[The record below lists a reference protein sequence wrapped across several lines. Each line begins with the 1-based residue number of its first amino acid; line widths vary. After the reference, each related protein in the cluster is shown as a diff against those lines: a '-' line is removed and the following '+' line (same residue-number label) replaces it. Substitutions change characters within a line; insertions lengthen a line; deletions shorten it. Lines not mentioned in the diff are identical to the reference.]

1 VFVGFIPIGYVC
13 LFKKVISDKIIYT
26 FSSHTKREVHLHFCF
41 FEAPFLMPF
50 DLRFISYFVFFL
62 LMFYF
67 EGAEGAGFADFDFD
81 SLLATFDFLLG
92 GTVTGGGGGG
102 GAAAAFDDLLF

>member
-1 VFVGFIPIGYVC
+1 
-13 LFKKVISDKIIYT
+13 
-26 FSSHTKREVHLHFCF
+26 
-41 FEAPFLMPF
+41 
-50 DLRFISYFVFFL
+50 
-62 LMFYF
+62 MFYF